1 MSTVLKTSGGTG
13 ITFAKDKAVS
23 LEDGTVAHGVLEKSG
38 TSAQVYQ
45 KRFLKN
51 RAFFGPQVFEYIYNP
66 KISRKGTL
74 SYYNQFNVGTI
85 KVRALD
91 GQPLQKAIRPK
102 CFSYPKKGKAGT
114 SAERVAR
121 AVKYGKSVYLYG
133 PSGTGKSDLFRAISY
148 DMNMEFSLYPMR
160 EDLDTALYIGQMQV
174 VIDPATGN
182 NKTEFKSGKLLED
195 IKGRVGRDGI
205 RRPVMIVIDDI
216 DRAPAEYHEVFRH
229 ILDGNQGVFVPEL
242 GVTID
247 VFPGTLIMATAN
259 SRGRGDDFGNYS
271 SVQSMDDS
279 ILDRFGRFVE
289 YHYLEGEEEEA
300 ILIQKFPDLF
310 NIAGNDPF
318 LQIMNVT
325 GMIRKMIENKEVY
338 IGFSHRTLTEWCES
352 VFELTMERNG
362 KYDAS
367 LIKVA
372 ASDWLERYDED
383 TRSALLKRVLNIKL
397 K

>member
-1 MSTVLKTSGGTG
+1 MTTILKTSSGTRVA
-13 ITFAKDKAVS
+13 FQRDKAIS
-23 LEDGTVAHGVLEKSG
+23 QENGAEAHGILGKSEL
-38 TSAQVYQ
+38 SAESYQ
-45 KRFLKN
+45 KRFLKD
-51 RAFFGPQVFEYIYNP
+51 RALFGPKVFEYIYNP
-66 KISRKGTL
+66 KIARKGT
-74 SYYNQFNVGTI
+74 SSFYNQFDVGKI
-85 KVRALD
+85 KIRAIM
-91 GQPLQKAIRPK
+91 GQPISKATRPK
-102 CFSYPKKGKAGT
+102 CFTYPVKGKSGVA
-114 SAERVAR
+114 AERVAR

-133 PSGTGKSDLFRAISY
+133 SAGTGKSDLFRAISH

-174 VIDPATGN
+174 VIDPETGN
-182 NKTEFKSGKLLED
+182 NKTTFKSGKLLED
-195 IKGRVGRDGI
+195 IAGRVGKDGI

-229 ILDGNQGVFVPEL
+229 ILDGNRGVFVPEL

-259 SRGRGDDFGNYS
+259 SRGRGDDFGTYS

-289 YHYLEGEEEEA
+289 YHYLEAEEEEA
-300 ILIQKFPDLF
+300 ILLKKFPHLHKL
-310 NIAGNDPF
+310 AGRDPF
-318 LQIMNVT
+318 SQIMNVT
-325 GMIRKMIENKEVY
+325 GMVRKMIENKEVY

-352 VFELTMERNG
+352 VFELTMERDG
-362 KYDAS
+362 KYNAS

-383 TRSALLKRVLNIKL
+383 TRNALLKRVLNIKL
-397 K
+397 Q